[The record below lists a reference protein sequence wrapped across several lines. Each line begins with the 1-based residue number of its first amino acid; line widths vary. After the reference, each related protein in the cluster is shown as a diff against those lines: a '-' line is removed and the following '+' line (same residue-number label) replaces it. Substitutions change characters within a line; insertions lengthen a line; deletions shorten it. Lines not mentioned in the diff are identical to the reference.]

1 MEQVIQLKTMR
12 DEALAR
18 LQLNPDFKLVNSLDA
33 LIKDLESVLAPQET
47 VAVAV
52 AVAENVNAEEKISDE
67 QVQTASPQSDTESAP
82 DVSIDDDEQNDD
94 VSGAIEALEAEL
106 SQGSEDKLPTGTDAD
121 QTDSQPGAMV
131 N

>member
-33 LIKDLESVLAPQET
+33 LIKDLETVLAPQET
-47 VAVAV
+47 ATDIVEDKASMD
-52 AVAENVNAEEKISDE
+52 EFTSNEE
-67 QVQTASPQSDTESAP
+67 VQTASSQLEAESAP
-82 DVSIDDDEQNDD
+82 DISIEDDEQNDD
-94 VSGAIEALEAEL
+94 VTGAIEALEAEL
-106 SQGSEDKLPTGTDAD
+106 SQDGEDKLPAGAD
-121 QTDSQPGAMV
+121 RDQADSQPGAMV